1 MKQLLL
7 VVGFITLLVVIPT
20 AMYKDAVSTRNHYT
34 GKVSDFAGVG
44 NYRAYLEANGFSM
57 YEHTRAGN
65 TTTYVYLHKSNLLF
79 DVTITVEDEY
89 ESLLGIRLP
98 LSGRVLGELHLFTY
112 DQ

>member
-7 VVGFITLLVVIPT
+7 IVALITLLGVIPG
-20 AMYKDAVSTRNHYT
+20 AMYKDATSTRNHYT
-34 GKVSDFAGVG
+34 SKASDYAGVG
-44 NYRAYLEANGFSM
+44 NYRTYLEANGFSM
-57 YEHTRAGN
+57 YEHTRVGN

-98 LSGRVLGELHLFTY
+98 LSGRVRGKIHLFLY
-112 DQ
+112 NQ